1 MAAFPSSIINP
12 NYAFSFPAG
21 LRLATLAAQ
30 AAQTSDVCLQDSTY
44 RLMEWNLLKLEA
56 PLGPL
61 NLSEI
66 MDGVEQQVFHEK
78 GTLIGNVDELFK
90 RFAEKL
96 RPNFDTTCSSGEVLK
111 VSQLHLTALQT
122 RLETVENNAL
132 EMIWDQRLL
141 GTLTQQGA
149 FAHIAAPLGSTE
161 IRTWLNDPANAARI
175 QGIRELDLRG
185 LNLKTL
191 PCEIGFFTGL
201 QSLDLSHNQL
211 NYLPKTI
218 GNLTNLRIIDLSY
231 NQLREL
237 PETIGNLRTLRNL
250 SLSIN
255 QLRELPETIG
265 NLTNL
270 RILDLCENY
279 LISVPETIGNLKFLM
294 SLFLDGNQL
303 SVLPELVGK
312 LQALNWLSVSI
323 NPLILVSDKGALAI
337 KYNQAYT
344 AHLEEAKQYTP
355 QSPLAMLF
363 RSIGFNLPDEVI
375 QQAYR
380 DLSVEMQQRIVASV
394 EQEALTS
401 LRASS
406 SSPASGASSSSA
418 SSSSESSIDL
428 FAEMGLFARSVRRA
442 AYDLYDSLEQ
452 ERKDLVHYHIWDL
465 AGRPQTDD
473 PNWGKNHVFDH
484 ALRFTDALE
493 RATRG

>member
-1 MAAFPSSIINP
+1 MTAFPQSISNS
-12 NYAFSFPAG
+12 NQTFTFPTG

-30 AAQTSDVCLQDSTY
+30 AAQTGDVCLEDSTY
-44 RLMEWNLLKLEA
+44 RLFEWNRLKAEA

-61 NLSEI
+61 HLSEI
-66 MDGVEQQVFHEK
+66 MDGVELQVFHEK

-90 RFAEKL
+90 RFAEKI
-96 RPNFDTTCSSGEVLK
+96 RPNFDTTCSPGEVLK
-111 VSQLHLTALQT
+111 VSQVHLTALQT
-122 RLETVENNAL
+122 RLQAVENKAL

-149 FAHIAAPLGSTE
+149 FAQMAAPVGSTA
-161 IRTWLNDPANAARI
+161 IRAWLTDAANAARI
-175 QGIRELDLRG
+175 LEIRELDLRD

-201 QSLDLSHNQL
+201 QILNLSHNEL
-211 NYLPKTI
+211 SYLPKTI
-218 GNLTNLRIIDLSY
+218 GNLTDLRILDLSY
-231 NQLREL
+231 NQLREI

-265 NLTNL
+265 NLTDL
-270 RILDLCENY
+270 RILDLCENC
-279 LISVPETIGNLKFLM
+279 LISLPETIGNLKLLR

-337 KYNQAYT
+337 KFNQAYS

-363 RSIGFNLPDEVI
+363 RSIGFNQPDEAV

-380 DLSVEMQQRIVASV
+380 DLSVEMQKRIVASV
-394 EQEALTS
+394 EQEAPSFLQA
-401 LRASS
+401 LSS
-406 SSPASGASSSSA
+406 SFASGTSSSSA

-428 FAEMGLFARSVRRA
+428 FADMGLFARSVRRA

-465 AGRPQTDD
+465 AGRPETDD
-473 PNWGKNHVFDH
+473 PNWGAAHVFDH

-493 RATRG
+493 RAIR

>member
-1 MAAFPSSIINP
+1 MAAFSAQTINP

-30 AAQTSDVCLQDSTY
+30 AAQTNDVCLQDSTY
-44 RLMEWNLLKLEA
+44 RLLEWNRLKLEA

-96 RPNFDTTCSSGEVLK
+96 RPNFDTTCSPGEVLK
-111 VSQLHLTALQT
+111 VSQMHLTALQT
-122 RLETVENNAL
+122 RLEVFENNAL

-149 FAHIAAPLGSTE
+149 FAHIAAPVGSTE
-161 IRTWLNDPANAARI
+161 IRAWLNDSANAGRI

-201 QSLDLSHNQL
+201 QCLNLSHNQL

-218 GNLTNLRIIDLSY
+218 GNLTDLRILDLSY
-231 NQLREL
+231 NQLKEL

-279 LISVPETIGNLKFLM
+279 LISLPETIGNLKFLM

-337 KYNQAYT
+337 KYNQAYA

-363 RSIGFNLPDEVI
+363 RSIGFNLPEEAV
-375 QQAYR
+375 QEAYR
-380 DLSVEMQQRIVASV
+380 DLSVEMQQRIVTSV
-394 EQEALTS
+394 GQEAPSS
-401 LRASS
+401 LQEPS

-428 FAEMGLFARSVRRA
+428 FADMGLFARSVRRA
-442 AYDLYDSLEQ
+442 AYDLYNSLEQ

-493 RATRG
+493 RATSD